1 MPRVQAEA
9 AKVQAAGAHLGR
21 LALVVAVGLLIWLL
35 PRPAEVDPRAWRL
48 LAIFVAT
55 VVGII
60 AKPLPMGAVAVAGI
74 AVALG
79 TRTLTINEALSGFAQ
94 GTVWLVVAAF
104 FIACGFIKTGLG
116 PRIAYALVSVFGRS
130 TLGVGY
136 SLVASDLILA
146 PAIPSNTARAGGV
159 IFPILQSISKT
170 ALGDDPIKGRQTSAF
185 LTLVAYQG
193 TVITSTM
200 FVTAI
205 VSNPLVV
212 QLAAAQN
219 IILTWTGWA
228 VAAVVPGVVSLVV
241 VPLVVY
247 VLCPPAVV
255 KTPGA
260 PALAKSALAAL
271 GPMKRSE
278 KLMGLVSVTLLVAWI
293 FGPALRLDATAA
305 ALMAIAA
312 LLVTGVLS
320 WDDIT
325 HEREAWNT
333 FIWFATLVMMATFLG
348 SLGLIKWFS
357 GQVGS
362 VFGGIGWL
370 PGFLG
375 LSLTYFYSHY
385 FFASTTAHVSAM
397 YAPFL
402 AVALALG
409 APPMLAALVLGF
421 FSSLFASL
429 THYGTAPAPILFGSG
444 HVSLGTWWRV
454 GAVVSVV
461 NIAIWLGIG
470 AVWWKVLG
478 LW

>member
-1 MPRVQAEA
+1 
-9 AKVQAAGAHLGR
+9 
-21 LALVVAVGLLIWLL
+21 
-35 PRPAEVDPRAWRL
+35 
-48 LAIFVAT
+48 
-55 VVGII
+55 
-60 AKPLPMGAVAVAGI
+60 
-74 AVALG
+74 
-79 TRTLTINEALSGFAQ
+79 
-94 GTVWLVVAAF
+94 
-104 FIACGFIKTGLG
+104 
-116 PRIAYALVSVFGRS
+116 
-130 TLGVGY
+130 
-136 SLVASDLILA
+136 
-146 PAIPSNTARAGGV
+146 
-159 IFPILQSISKT
+159 
-170 ALGDDPIKGRQTSAF
+170 
-185 LTLVAYQG
+185 
-193 TVITSTM
+193 
-200 FVTAI
+200 
-205 VSNPLVV
+205 
-212 QLAAAQN
+212 
-219 IILTWTGWA
+219 
-228 VAAVVPGVVSLVV
+228 
-241 VPLVVY
+241 
-247 VLCPPAVV
+247 V
-255 KTPGA
+255 KTPEA
-260 PALAKSALAAL
+260 PVLARSALAAL

-278 KLMGLVSVTLLVAWI
+278 KMMGLVSVILLVAWI
-293 FGPALRLDATAA
+293 FGTALRLDATAA

-333 FIWFATLVMMATFLG
+333 FVWFATLVMMATFLG

-402 AVALALG
+402 AVALGLG
-409 APPMLAALVLGF
+409 APPLLAAMVLGF
-421 FSSLFASL
+421 FSTLFASL

-444 HVSLGTWWRV
+444 HVSLGTWWKV
-454 GAVVSVV
+454 GGVVSVV